1 MATQEADNNC
11 HGERKLTKSMSAAIG
26 SCKPYGEPV
35 LKKDLTQ

>member
-26 SCKPYGEPV
+26 CKPYGEPV